1 MSLESALEEERLEI
15 LKLLERPS
23 KGSIYQHNSG
33 VSSTPSSPRQH
44 YTSVIPPL
52 YHSRTSSPSRGATTI
67 ASLIDIASFPDIGPN
82 PRSTQI
88 TWSPTVSKNI
98 NGRQRADSG
107 PATNGA
113 PKLLKDRD
121 KPGTQ
126 NGVNP
131 TEGYDFSMLPSVVS
145 QGAKR
150 GPHSRDP
157 SIAPSA
163 RGSYGRRSL
172 SPGAEELL
180 RSASPRSSSGRL
192 ATSPP
197 PVAPR
202 NQITMETG
210 TKIDLDH
217 AYARLNDEA
226 LARSGGVLGKLPER
240 RPLIGNN
247 GEHIRVGTGESITS
261 EGGVRLQKDYDSGG
275 ERNPAVD
282 SSEDESSSVDSS
294 PESDEDDERRGRA
307 GSRARLR
314 NAAANSPGRDGDNS
328 DKEVGL
334 VRSMIRSVGDS
345 AGGSKKKKLAAI
357 DAKKGTGQMRRISM
371 SLLAAAEEER
381 LLPFSINLNNSEA
394 NKYFV

>member
-15 LKLLERPS
+15 LKLLEGPGLRNP
-23 KGSIYQHNSG
+23 SG
-33 VSSTPSSPRQH
+33 VASTPSSPRQQ

-52 YHSRTSSPSRGATTI
+52 YHSRTSSPSRGAPTI
-67 ASLIDIASFPDIGPN
+67 ASLIDIASLSDPSPGPG

-98 NGRQRADSG
+98 NGRIRADSG
-107 PATNGA
+107 PAANGA

-121 KPGTQ
+121 KPGTAN
-126 NGVNP
+126 NGLSPN
-131 TEGYDFSMLPSVVS
+131 EGYDFSMLSSVTPT
-145 QGAKR
+145 GAKR
-150 GPHSRDP
+150 GPGSRDP
-157 SIAPSA
+157 STAPSA
-163 RGSYGRRSL
+163 RGSYSRRSL

-192 ATSPP
+192 VASPA
-197 PVAPR
+197 PVVPR
-202 NQITMETG
+202 NQVVMETG

-240 RPLIGNN
+240 RPLIGIN

-261 EGGVRLQKDYDSGG
+261 EGGVRLQKDYESGG
-275 ERNPAVD
+275 EGNPAAD
-282 SSEDESSSVDSS
+282 SSEDESSSLDSS
-294 PESDEDDERRGRA
+294 PGSEEDERRGRA

-314 NAAANSPGRDGDNS
+314 NAAAESVKRDEESS
-328 DKEVGL
+328 DRETGL
-334 VRSMIRSVGDS
+334 IKSMIRSVGDV
-345 AGGSKKKKLAAI
+345 AGGGKKKVKTGTVI

-381 LLPFSINLNNSEA
+381 LLP
-394 NKYFV
+394 

>member
-33 VSSTPSSPRQH
+33 STPSSPRQQ

-52 YHSRTSSPSRGATTI
+52 YHSRTSSPSRGTTI
-67 ASLIDIASFPDIGPN
+67 ASLIDIASFPDPGPG
-82 PRSTQI
+82 PRNTLI

-121 KPGTQ
+121 KPGTH
-126 NGVNP
+126 NGLSPN
-131 TEGYDFSMLPSVVS
+131 EAYDFSMFPSVAP
-145 QGAKR
+145 QTKR

-192 ATSPP
+192 ASPP
-197 PVAPR
+197 PVVPR

-226 LARSGGVLGKLPER
+226 LARSGGVLGKLPGR
-240 RPLIGNN
+240 RPVIGSN
-247 GEHIRVGTGESITS
+247 GEHIRAGTGESLTS
-261 EGGVRLQKDYDSGG
+261 EGGVRLQKDYDSAGDG
-275 ERNPAVD
+275 NPAVD
-282 SSEDESSSVDSS
+282 SSEDESSSLDSS
-294 PESDEDDERRGRA
+294 PGSDEDDERRGRA

-314 NAAANSPGRDGDNS
+314 NAAANSPGRDEDNS
-328 DKEVGL
+328 DREIGL
-334 VRSMIRSVGDS
+334 IKSMIRSVGDS
-345 AGGSKKKKLAAI
+345 AGGSKKKKMAGI

-381 LLPFSINLNNSEA
+381 LLSQNSL
-394 NKYFV
+394 

>member
-33 VSSTPSSPRQH
+33 ISSTPSSPRQH

-52 YHSRTSSPSRGATTI
+52 YHSRASSPNRGTTI
-67 ASLIDIASFPDIGPN
+67 ASLIDIASLPDPGPG

-88 TWSPTVSKNI
+88 TWSPTVSQNV

-121 KPGTQ
+121 KPGTN
-126 NGVNP
+126 NGLSPN
-131 TEGYDFSMLPSVVS
+131 EGYDFSMLPSVAPG
-145 QGAKR
+145 GAKR

-163 RGSYGRRSL
+163 RGSFGRRSL

-192 ATSPP
+192 SIAPSPTI
-197 PVAPR
+197 PR

-240 RPLIGNN
+240 RPLVGSD
-247 GEHIRVGTGESITS
+247 GELIRAGTGESITS
-261 EGGVRLQKDYDSGG
+261 EGGVRLQKDYDSAGD
-275 ERNPAVD
+275 ENAAVD
-282 SSEDESSSVDSS
+282 SSEDESSSLDSS
-294 PESDEDDERRGRA
+294 PGSDEDERRGRA

-314 NAAANSPGRDGDNS
+314 NAAANSPGRDEGSS
-328 DKEVGL
+328 DREVGL
-334 VRSMIRSVGDS
+334 IKSMIRSVGDS
-345 AGGSKKKKLAAI
+345 AGGSKKKGKMAAGI
-357 DAKKGTGQMRRISM
+357 DAKKGTGHMRRTSM

-381 LLPFSINLNNSEA
+381 LLP
-394 NKYFV
+394 

>member
-23 KGSIYQHNSG
+23 KGSIYQRDSSI
-33 VSSTPSSPRQH
+33 SSTPSSPRLH
-44 YTSVIPPL
+44 YTSPL
-52 YHSRTSSPSRGATTI
+52 YHSRTSSPNRGGPTI
-67 ASLIDIASFPDIGPN
+67 SSLVDIASDPTPG
-82 PRSTQI
+82 PRSARI
-88 TWSPTVSKNI
+88 TWSSTVSQNV

-121 KPGTQ
+121 KPGT
-126 NGVNP
+126 NNAMSP
-131 TEGYDFSMLPSVVS
+131 NEAYDFSMLPSVTS
-145 QGAKR
+145 GAVKR
-150 GPHSRDP
+150 GPQSRDP

-163 RGSYGRRSL
+163 RGSLGRRSL

-192 ATSPP
+192 VAASSP
-197 PVAPR
+197 VIPR

-240 RPLIGNN
+240 RPLIGSD
-247 GEHIRVGTGESITS
+247 GEHIRAGTGESITS
-261 EGGVRLQKDYDSGG
+261 EGGVRLQEDYDSGG
-275 ERNPAVD
+275 DGGAGVD
-282 SSEDESSSVDSS
+282 SSEDESSSLDSS
-294 PESDEDDERRGRA
+294 PGSEEDDRRGRA

-314 NAAANSPGRDGDNS
+314 NAAANSPGREKGNDRDAGI
-328 DKEVGL
+328 
-334 VRSMIRSVGDS
+334 VRSMIGSVSGS
-345 AGGSKKKKLAAI
+345 VGGSKKKGKIAGAI
-357 DAKKGTGQMRRISM
+357 DAKKGTDYMRRTSM

-381 LLPFSINLNNSEA
+381 LLL
-394 NKYFV
+394 

>member
-23 KGSIYQHNSG
+23 KGSIYQRDSSI
-33 VSSTPSSPRQH
+33 SSTPSSPRLH
-44 YTSVIPPL
+44 YTSPL
-52 YHSRTSSPSRGATTI
+52 YHSRTSSPNRGGPTI
-67 ASLIDIASFPDIGPN
+67 SSLIDIASDPTPG
-82 PRSTQI
+82 PRSARI
-88 TWSPTVSKNI
+88 TWSSTVSQNV

-121 KPGTQ
+121 KPGT
-126 NGVNP
+126 NNAMSP
-131 TEGYDFSMLPSVVS
+131 NEAYDFSMLPSVTSGTV
-145 QGAKR
+145 KR
-150 GPHSRDP
+150 GPQSRDP

-163 RGSYGRRSL
+163 RGSLGRRSL

-192 ATSPP
+192 VAASSP
-197 PVAPR
+197 VIPR

-240 RPLIGNN
+240 RPLIGSD
-247 GEHIRVGTGESITS
+247 GEHIRAGTGESITS
-261 EGGVRLQKDYDSGG
+261 EGGVRLQEDYDSGG
-275 ERNPAVD
+275 DGGAGVD
-282 SSEDESSSVDSS
+282 SSEDESSSLDSS
-294 PESDEDDERRGRA
+294 PGSEEDDRRGRA

-314 NAAANSPGRDGDNS
+314 NAAANSPGREKGNDRDAGI
-328 DKEVGL
+328 
-334 VRSMIRSVGDS
+334 VRSMIGSVGGS
-345 AGGSKKKKLAAI
+345 VGGSKKKGKIAGAI
-357 DAKKGTGQMRRISM
+357 DAKKGTGYMRKTSM

-381 LLPFSINLNNSEA
+381 LLL
-394 NKYFV
+394 